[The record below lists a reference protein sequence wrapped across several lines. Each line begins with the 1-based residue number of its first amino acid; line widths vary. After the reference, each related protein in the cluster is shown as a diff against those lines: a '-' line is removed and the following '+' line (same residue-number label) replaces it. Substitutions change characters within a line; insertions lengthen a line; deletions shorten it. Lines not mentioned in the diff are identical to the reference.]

1 MASSR
6 APGKLRLF
14 IDSSVFL
21 AAAFSATGPANALMI
36 EGARRGCALL
46 VSELVLEETRRNL
59 LKASGTRAV
68 AIFELLTGLS
78 ELQRAARPSR
88 AQVLRI
94 AKLVNIKDAPI
105 VAAAVRARAD
115 YLVSHDKELL
125 GQSAEIQASFG
136 VPVVSPGDI
145 LHLVRDS

>member
-1 MASSR
+1 
-6 APGKLRLF
+6 
-14 IDSSVFL
+14 
-21 AAAFSATGPANALMI
+21 MI

-59 LKASGTRAV
+59 LKASGIRAV

-78 ELQRAARPSR
+78 ELQRVARPSR

-125 GQSAEIQASFG
+125 GQSAEILASFG